1 MAITSISPIQAR
13 HATFDS
19 TQMLDLNHFSRI
31 RALKPEIFEERHRM
45 LFASQ
50 SNDFNYSSGN
60 LLEALFGLG
69 NTKYIETKEISDLEW
84 KWKLDVKGYRPMT
97 VLEYRGPVQKPGQY
111 RTDIKILVDA
121 DLAQIGEVWSAG
133 TSDKSQVVTVISKVK
148 EGSRGFLYT
157 VRPYTESIAHY
168 INPKW
173 LQPGSQ
179 WSRMYTPRGE
189 AAESG
194 GFSENFSTVEYKGR
208 LVKLRKQY
216 TVTDFAAQSVID
228 MAFMDSQGKVWRTW
242 MDRQE
247 AQYQMEM
254 NREVNNYAL
263 YSRIG
268 DAPLIDPDSGYPI
281 VMGPGLYQQIEFG
294 GNVERYTTLTA
305 DLIEAFF
312 DKIVYSR
319 FSPGELGEVIALS
332 GHYGMKAFSKALDVW
347 TSGRSIIR
355 ESGQFIARDPSGA
368 NNMSFA
374 TGYQFTKYN
383 LPNGGSIKFIHNPMN
398 DDQRINREVDEVSGV
413 PRESQRITILD
424 VTGGAAG
431 SKYGSMNNIRLVRKR
446 GVAGT
451 TLIEGRV
458 GPGGSIS
465 QNPKH
470 PRDSYT
476 IHISDSIGIEVTD
489 PSLTGEL
496 IKV

>member
-1 MAITSISPIQAR
+1 MATFSISPIQAR
-13 HATFDS
+13 HATYDS

-31 RALKPEIFEERHRM
+31 RALKPEVFEDKYRM

-69 NTKYIETKEISDLEW
+69 NTKYIENREINDLEW
-84 KWKLDVKGYRPMT
+84 KWKLDVKGFRPIT
-97 VLEYRGPVQKPGQY
+97 ILENRTPGPKPGQF
-111 RTDIKILVDA
+111 RSPIKVLVDA
-121 DLAQIGEVWSAG
+121 DLAQIGESWGPG
-133 TSDKSQVVTVISKVK
+133 TSDKSQVATVEEKVK
-148 EGSRGFLYT
+148 EGSRGYVYT
-157 VRPYTESIAHY
+157 LRPYTENFNHFIQ
-168 INPKW
+168 PQW
-173 LQPGSQ
+173 LQPGQQ
-179 WSRMYTPRGE
+179 WSRLYAMRGE

-194 GFSENFSTVEYKGR
+194 GFAENFSTVEYKSR

-216 TVTDFAAQSVID
+216 TVTDFAAQAVID
-228 MAFMDSQGKVWRTW
+228 MAFMDSQGKIWRTW

-254 NREVNNYAL
+254 NREVNNLLL
-263 YSRIG
+263 YSRIS

-281 VMGPGLYQQIEFG
+281 VPGPGLYQQIEFG

-312 DKIVYSR
+312 DKVVYSR

-355 ESGQFIARDPSGA
+355 ESGQFIARDSSGA
-368 NNMSFA
+368 NNISFA

-398 DDQRINREVDEVSGV
+398 DDQRINREIDQTTGI
-413 PRESQRITILD
+413 PKESMRITILD
-424 VTGGAAG
+424 ITGGAAAR
-431 SKYGSMNNIRLVRKR
+431 KYGSSGNIRLVRKR

-458 GPGGSIS
+458 GPGGQIS
-465 QNPKH
+465 KNAKH
-470 PRDSYT
+470 PGDYYT
-476 IHISDSIGIEVTD
+476 MHISDSAGIEVVD